1 MFEYRPR
8 LFYPVNVEQRDPI
21 FGKLLLEH
29 YGGKDSEFSAA
40 TQYINHLSNMPNHF
54 VRELLGLI
62 AAEELGHMQMIA
74 TAINKL
80 GGSLPCYTNSQETP
94 WSIDCVNQC
103 LDPAAMLEADIEAET
118 RSGELYKQY
127 LTMTD
132 DSGLTKML
140 YFLGEREHVH
150 KQLLQK
156 ALLHIKQ
163 GANIDEYTDLIN
175 EYKMSLHM
183 W

>member
-1 MFEYRPR
+1 MFDYRPR
-8 LFYPVNVEQRDPI
+8 LFYPVNVEHRDPI

-40 TQYINHLSNMPNHF
+40 AQYINHLSNMPNHF

-80 GGSLPCYTNSQETP
+80 GGALPCYANSQETP
-94 WSIDCVNQC
+94 WNIDYIDQC
-103 LDPAAMLEADIEAET
+103 LDPVAMLEADIEAET
-118 RSGELYKQY
+118 RSRELYKQF
-127 LTMTD
+127 LTKTD
-132 DSGLTKML
+132 DLGLIKML
-140 YFLGEREHVH
+140 NFLSEREFVH
-150 KQLLQK
+150 KQLLKKAQK
-156 ALLHIKQ
+156 YIKQ
-163 GANIDEYTDLIN
+163 GANIDEFTDLIN
-175 EYKMSLHM
+175 EYKTSLHM